1 MSKLSGKYKSILC
14 ISDMHHPYSH
24 PDTFAFLKQI
34 AIEYT
39 PDLVVCLGDEL
50 DFHAISF
57 HKAHPDLLSPGDELK
72 TAINRLQP
80 YYEFFPK
87 MHLLDSNHGS
97 LVYRRLKDAGIP
109 MHVIKS
115 YRETIAAPKGW
126 TWYDDLLV
134 TASNGQDIYFHHGK
148 SNNVLKESQ
157 IQSMCFVSG
166 HWHSTFKIEYWA
178 NKNALYW
185 GMSCGCLVDQSSM
198 AYEYSKNFSKKFIIG
213 TGLVLNGIPKLVP
226 MILDKN
232 GRWVGKLNC

>member
-1 MSKLSGKYKSILC
+1 
-14 ISDMHHPYSH
+14 MHHPYSH

-50 DFHAISF
+50 DYHGISF
-57 HKAHPDLLSPGDELK
+57 YKSNPDLLSPGDELK

-126 TWYDDLLV
+126 HWYDDLLV

-157 IQSMCFVSG
+157 IQSMNFVSG
-166 HWHSTFKIEYWA
+166 HWHSTFKIEFWA

-213 TGLVLNGIPKLVP
+213 TGIIINGIPRLLP